1 VYDNAFLAPYQQIA
15 PACGGGMTG
24 LVPEPPV
31 ATAGPQITGT
41 PRRGA
46 TVLASAGSWRNG
58 PIACRYRWQ
67 RERRH
72 GRWANIAGP
81 MRAAYRAKRA
91 DRGHRL
97 RVQVV
102 ATNQDGS
109 ASAASPPSARV
120 GRRQRRPRCRR

>member
-1 VYDNAFLAPYQQIA
+1 
-15 PACGGGMTG
+15 
-24 LVPEPPV
+24 
-31 ATAGPQITGT
+31 
-41 PRRGA
+41 
-46 TVLASAGSWRNG
+46 
-58 PIACRYRWQ
+58 
-67 RERRH
+67 
-72 GRWANIAGP
+72 

-120 GRRQRRPRCRR
+120 ADGNVGHAADDDEPPLPA